1 MPPISLQSPVD
12 MRPKPGANGEA
23 PGLHQFRSVC
33 PWRERIHTPPHRT
46 LLHCEQHR
54 ASSNRLRD
62 CPIQSGRVL
71 VAGTG
76 GHFDNTHVHRTDARC
91 RPRSRLCDCSSGPGV
106 RTGRVSG
113 GKRAVTNPSFVKP
126 RRWFLRLGP
135 LLQSSQIHD
144 VRRHN
149 RPGGNK
155 CCLRSNAPV
164 TKVRRKTQAPWYS
177 DAKIGRHDYCFE
189 CLRRRDTSA

>member
-1 MPPISLQSPVD
+1 MSLARANTYPSPHG
-12 MRPKPGANGEA
+12 PCCIANNIGPLRIAYVTARSRAGEFWLQA
-23 PGLHQFRSVC
+23 P
-33 PWRERIHTPPHRT
+33 
-46 LLHCEQHR
+46 
-54 ASSNRLRD
+54 
-62 CPIQSGRVL
+62 
-71 VAGTG
+71 G